1 MGFSRAI
8 RVNVTVG
15 GDAIATQMVSSFVY
29 DGETYMLDDDHPVG
43 FFEDGRPF
51 IVSNGGGRITGTS
64 TPASDIQGDG
74 NVGNGMMKNP
84 WFGSSQVQGF
94 DQYLAAYPQK
104 FTFETEYDPALNVD
118 PGASDTATWIA
129 GEEATFVKAFRHPA
143 ATGVGVN
150 HQMHTKYHHIAIV
163 SQAPP
168 VGTVGVGAA
177 HTVKRFRSVND
188 VVFAP
193 RGYVLPASWGTVA
206 EIMANVPDDLGL
218 FNGGDT
224 GRRLRIDN
232 DLGTTN
238 DGYSAEVVDH
248 YARFIYA
255 LNSSE
260 ASATQRAEMI
270 RKILFFAN
278 QVEGVLDSGGS
289 LNFGAGQGGA
299 IWLWPMAAAALLRDD
314 ALHQK
319 VRGVMQPDTPFWITA
334 ANVGVPANGKS
345 GVAAQ
350 TYFEEHIG
358 MPHVE
363 PDETGT
369 HHAARYFNVASY
381 IIAWEAAAI
390 CGFNQGPPGFANGV
404 EMLLNG
410 GPNDETNPRAAI
422 LGLMARYET
431 WTPNPQSSYGTPS
444 TWVDVWAQI
453 KSFGEFTPWTGAP
466 EQPPMGDAGTLN
478 DDYFSAGN
486 GLVLLD
492 TQGIDFTTEPVTRS
506 DIRYSLDNVQFI
518 ELSDINITGF
528 TFPLNGLLRGVSH
541 WCGWRR
547 HSASGV
553 SPWSGN
559 HPYTTPV
566 LSGND
571 RAKVTTTGSE
581 AAAAPVNTVAPVI
594 HARKYPG
601 WAYAIWEA
609 KSGVLPTDDVEL
621 AAGVGYWSGF
631 PAPDFAGGDFTFQWR
646 RNGAAIP
653 GATSKIYTRMA
664 ADAGAVLTC
673 DVTCSTSQGSVTLA
687 TSGVTCPAIQSPPA
701 GTLIDTNFRGA
712 FAIDYE
718 PEFNSLAGSNYTVSH
733 EPALSPINQGESFGA
748 LRFKK
753 ESGNPSGGFDLSR
766 LTQASTSY
774 DVVAEL
780 AIDGDT
786 ISNRGDFFFEL
797 LDGTGTVLFAS
808 QTDGALVQAGDD
820 NSMRVPITGT
830 LTTGTNTDLSLR
842 VRWSNNTGG
851 GSGGDVYVTQLRIVL
866 A

>member
-1 MGFSRAI
+1 MGFSRTI

-15 GDAIATQMVSSFVY
+15 GSERIATQNLRSFVY
-29 DGETYMLDDDHPVG
+29 DGETYTLDTEHPVG
-43 FFEDGRPF
+43 VFEDGRPF
-51 IVSNGGGRITGTS
+51 IVSTGGGKIVATS
-64 TPASDIQGDG
+64 TPATDIEGDG

-84 WFGSSQVQGF
+84 WFGGSQIQGF
-94 DQYLAAYPQK
+94 DQYLATYPQK
-104 FTFETEYDPALNVD
+104 FTFETAYNPALNVD

-129 GEEATFVKAFRHPA
+129 GEEASFIKAFRHP
-143 ATGVGVN
+143 N
-150 HQMHTKYHHIAIV
+150 HRAIGDFHQAFVKYHHVAIL
-163 SQAPP
+163 SEAPP

-177 HTVKRFRSVND
+177 HTSKRFRSVDD
-188 VVFAP
+188 VVFTP

-206 EIMANVPDDLGL
+206 EIMANVPEDLGL

-248 YARFIYA
+248 YARFVYA

-260 ASATQRAEMI
+260 ATFMQREEMI

-278 QVEGVLDSGGS
+278 QVEAVLDSGGS

-350 TYFEEHIG
+350 TYFDEHVG
-358 MPHVE
+358 MPHVQ

-404 EMLLNG
+404 EMILNG
-410 GPNDETNPRAAI
+410 GANDESNPRAAI

-431 WTPNPQSSYGTPS
+431 WSPNPQSSYATPS
-444 TWVDVWAQI
+444 TWVDAWSQI
-453 KSFGEFTPWTGAP
+453 KSFGEFTPWSGAP
-466 EQPPMGDAGTLN
+466 EQPPMGDAGALN

-492 TQGIDFTTEPVTRS
+492 TQGIDFTTEPITRV
-506 DIRYSLDNVQFI
+506 DARYSLDNVQWA
-518 ELSDINITGF
+518 T
-528 TFPLNGLLRGVSH
+528 H

-553 SPWSGN
+553 SPWSAN
-559 HPYTTPV
+559 FPYSTQ
-566 LSGND
+566 SGSTE
-571 RAKVTTTGSE
+571 RSKVTTMGAQAT
-581 AAAAPVNTVAPVI
+581 AAPVNTVAPVI
-594 HARKYPG
+594 HARNYPG
-601 WAYAIWEA
+601 WVYAVWEGKA
-609 KSGVLPTDDVEL
+609 GALPTDDVAL

-631 PAPDFAGGDFTFQWR
+631 PAPDFEGGDFAFQWR
-646 RNGAAIP
+646 RNGAAIS
-653 GATSKIYTRMA
+653 GAISQFYTRTA

-673 DVTCSTSQGSVTLA
+673 DVTCSTVQGSA
-687 TSGVTCPAIQSPPA
+687 TVETAGVTAPAILNPPA
-701 GTLIDTNFRGA
+701 GTLIEAEFRGA
-712 FAIDYE
+712 FAINYE
-718 PEFNSLAGSNYTVSH
+718 TEFNSLSGTNYSVTH

-748 LRFKK
+748 LRFRK
-753 ESGNPSGGFDLSR
+753 EGGNPSGGFDISR
-766 LTQASTSY
+766 AAQAGTAY
-774 DVVAEL
+774 DILAEL
-780 AIDGDT
+780 ALDGDG
-786 ISNRGDFFFEL
+786 ISSRGDFFFEI
-797 LDGTGTVLFAS
+797 LDGAGAVLFAS
-808 QTDGALVQAGDD
+808 QPDGPLVQDSDD
-820 NSMRVPITGT
+820 SSLRVPIAGT
-830 LTTGTNTDLSLR
+830 LMTGANTALSVR
-842 VRWSNNTGG
+842 VRWANNTGG
-851 GSGGDVYVTQLRIVL
+851 GSGGDIYVTRLII
-866 A
+866 AEA